1 MGWNPFLFDCG
12 CCGDRMTGAP
22 KTNTRQK
29 DAYRYVCATYIKS
42 GHRDKHAGGCF
53 YCHVDGEKL
62 ERSVLDR
69 IQKTLLSEK
78 NLQKVETALRKKLK
92 ARLQKQPDTKP
103 LERKLARLNADIDK
117 AADRLLR
124 ADDDLMDILS
134 PRLREMRQDRDRVAS
149 ELNSQKRQNNGADVD
164 RIVSESLSWL
174 NEVNDVIRQG
184 TPQERRDVLL
194 SLVDTIT
201 VEFEQEQ
208 RGSRTFS
215 KITGAVIEYNKRI
228 RDDKI

>member
-1 MGWNPFLFDCG
+1 M
-12 CCGDRMTGAP
+12 
-22 KTNTRQK
+22 
-29 DAYRYVCATYIKS
+29 
-42 GHRDKHAGGCF
+42 
-53 YCHVDGEKL
+53 
-62 ERSVLDR
+62 LDR

-92 ARLQKQPDTKP
+92 SRLQKLPDTKP
-103 LERKLARLNADIDK
+103 LERKLTRLNADIDK

-149 ELNSQKRQNNGADVD
+149 ELNNQKRQNSTADAD
-164 RIVSESLSWL
+164 RIVAESLSWL

-184 TPQERRDVLL
+184 SPQERRDVLL

-208 RGSRTFS
+208 RGTRTFS

-228 RDDKI
+228 RGDWI

>member
-1 MGWNPFLFDCG
+1 MPKLACQLNEVRVLTPFRPRPPACQLSSRHGNDQL
-12 CCGDRMTGAP
+12 RP
-22 KTNTRQK
+22 KWRVL
-29 DAYRYVCATYIKS
+29 ASKS
-42 GHRDKHAGGCF
+42 PKGRGVQH
-53 YCHVDGEKL
+53 
-62 ERSVLDR
+62 
-69 IQKTLLSEK
+69 
-78 NLQKVETALRKKLK
+78 
-92 ARLQKQPDTKP
+92 
-103 LERKLARLNADIDK
+103 RKLARLSADIDK

-124 ADDDLMDILS
+124 TDDDLMDILL

-149 ELNSQKRQNNGADVD
+149 ELNSQKRQNNVADVD

-228 RDDKI
+228 RGDRTAIELFRSGVIRSSAQLSLACQVLTTMPSQVASGSAIE